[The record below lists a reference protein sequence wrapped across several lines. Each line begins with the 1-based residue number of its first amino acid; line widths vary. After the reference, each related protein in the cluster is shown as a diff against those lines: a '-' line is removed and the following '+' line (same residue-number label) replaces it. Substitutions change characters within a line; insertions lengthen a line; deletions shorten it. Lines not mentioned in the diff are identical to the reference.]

1 LGHAGQRELPEFSGY
16 SDCRH
21 LQRADLSHRPVAG
34 AQSRGGRQNGP
45 DPDTDPLLAVEG
57 RINQVDVRLARKFQ
71 LARVRLQSMFD
82 VYNLTNANPILAEN
96 TTYGQSWMMP
106 TQILSGRLAKIGVQL
121 NF

>member
-1 LGHAGQRELPEFSGY
+1 MRDPTQSLTGIPIAATYNAPTSLIALSLGRNLAGGVKTAPIQILTSFS
-16 SDCRH
+16 RF
-21 LQRADLSHRPVAG
+21 
-34 AQSRGGRQNGP
+34 
-45 DPDTDPLLAVEG
+45 EG

-71 LARVRLQSMFD
+71 VARVRLQGMFD